1 MIVMIK
7 LKKNEPIKHNGIYYD
22 LSSYDQAK
30 LWRVYNDNPVLRYL
44 FEIVV
49 DENEEEFFK
58 NKPENKTEE
67 EFFCETVKDIIK
79 PKRVRKK
86 K

>member
-1 MIVMIK
+1 MIK

-22 LSSYDQAK
+22 LSNYDQAK

-44 FEIVV
+44 FEIVA

-58 NKPENKTEE
+58 HKPEDKTEE
-67 EFFCETVKDIIK
+67 EFFCDTIKDIIK

>member
-1 MIVMIK
+1 MKMMIK

-49 DENEEEFFK
+49 DEDEEEFFK
-58 NKPENKTEE
+58 NKPEDKTEE
-67 EFFCETVKDIIK
+67 EFFNETIEEVVK

>member
-1 MIVMIK
+1 MIK

>member
-1 MIVMIK
+1 MIK
-7 LKKNEPIKHNGIYYD
+7 LKKNEKIKYNGVFYD
-22 LSSYDQAK
+22 LSNYDQAK
-30 LWRVYNDNPVLRYL
+30 LWRVYNDNPHLRYL
-44 FEIVV
+44 FEITF
-49 DENEEEFFK
+49 DEDKEEEFFK
-58 NKPENKTEE
+58 NKPEGQTEE